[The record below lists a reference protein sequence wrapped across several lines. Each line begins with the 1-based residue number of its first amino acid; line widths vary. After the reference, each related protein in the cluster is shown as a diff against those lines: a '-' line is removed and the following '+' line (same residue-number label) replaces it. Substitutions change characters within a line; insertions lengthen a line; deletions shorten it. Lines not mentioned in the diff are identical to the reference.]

1 VEEEEEGEE
10 DLQDEEEDEGECEV
24 EVEEEEED
32 LAEVEV
38 EEEEEVEDS
47 LAVDSL
53 EEVLDNNKF
62 FTKFHK
68 DSLFNIAS
76 FELVFYMTLLFL
88 ERPKL
93 DIDYRI

>member
-38 EEEEEVEDS
+38 EEEVEDS

-53 EEVLDNNKF
+53 EEVLDNDKLL
-62 FTKFHK
+62 TKFHK

-76 FELVFYMTLLFL
+76 FELVFYKTLLFL